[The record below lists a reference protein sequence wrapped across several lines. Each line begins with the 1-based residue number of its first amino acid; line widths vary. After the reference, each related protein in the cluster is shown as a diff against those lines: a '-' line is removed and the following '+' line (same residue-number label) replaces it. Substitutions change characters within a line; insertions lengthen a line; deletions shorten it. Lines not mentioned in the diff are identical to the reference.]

1 MILVAIRRFLNLTTL
16 KNLAKKRQKPGDVI
30 VGAGAVLGL
39 WTLLYTPLG
48 FAVNVQH
55 LCEVLIGIIAPAF
68 LIIRCAQKPS
78 NDTSSSVLP
87 SVARFALSG
96 VAIGVVGILIAV
108 WWLEGSPT
116 VLAGMVGIV
125 IGALASLPGAVVV
138 LFAADL
144 VRYYL
149 HCNVAQLRKFRPFF
163 GHRYT
168 S

>member
-1 MILVAIRRFLNLTTL
+1 MRRFLNLTTL

-39 WTLLYTPLG
+39 WTLLYTLLG
-48 FAVNVQH
+48 FAVNLQH

-68 LIIRCAQKPS
+68 LIIRYAQKPS

-96 VAIGVVGILIAV
+96 VAIGVVGILNR
-108 WWLEGSPT
+108 
-116 VLAGMVGIV
+116 GMVVGGFTDRSCGHGRHRNWRV
-125 IGALASLPGAVVV
+125 GQLARRGGGVVCSRSRSL
-138 LFAADL
+138 LSD
-144 VRYYL
+144 L